1 MNKYIAV
8 HVRLKLKI
16 ALLVIISAAIF
27 VSSYSIC
34 YADGTLLSDFSSE
47 LLFQQ
52 DFHAVNG
59 VVQSVCADENY
70 IYTIENVADDAS
82 RGDVI
87 SAYYKN
93 TTDEN
98 GNIVQQYSLARY
110 DDTQHLEH
118 GNGLTYNP
126 NTKQLIVAPYTS
138 VDAENR
144 GCLIKIDPDSLKIT
158 GRIKISDSYNLLS
171 VSYDRI
177 NDVYYI
183 QTNDEGQYDILKLD
197 ANFNIIQ
204 EFGAEDPT
212 PGYNFQAF
220 CISGDYLLQSPLTLF
235 LSNTN
240 YVMAYSLSG
249 GDVED
254 CVAVDFGLSGYAK
267 VEPEQIARLDDSSFI
282 LAMNATRDDGTG
294 TAFFY
299 KITFPNLPINDTLF
313 ANDVETQD
321 TSEELQNT
329 DVDEA
334 ASDTQENMQSTY
346 EEVKITHL
354 QDLVVGRNSRTI
366 DKRSNM
372 HILSYIIPFI
382 TAAGFAWYIN
392 IVRIK
397 RKRKRKRAD
406 SRRLRNESRM
416 KADRVLRDIIDD
428 QDDDSY

>member
-8 HVRLKLKI
+8 HVSLKLKI
-16 ALLVIISAAIF
+16 MLLIIISAAIF
-27 VSSYSIC
+27 ASSYSIC
-34 YADGTLLSDFSSE
+34 YAEGTILSDFSSE

-52 DFHAVNG
+52 DFHVVNG
-59 VVQSVCADENY
+59 VVQAVCADENY
-70 IYTIENVADDAS
+70 IYTIENVGDDAS
-82 RGDVI
+82 KGDVI

-98 GNIVQQYSLARY
+98 GNIVQQYSLARS

-126 NTKQLIVAPYTS
+126 NTRQLFVAPYTS

-144 GCLIKIDPDSLKIT
+144 GCLIVIDPDSLKIT
-158 GRIKISDSYNLLS
+158 GRVKISDSYNILS

-197 ANFNIIQ
+197 ANFNII
-204 EFGAEDPT
+204 EELGAEDPT

-220 CISGDYLLQSPLTLF
+220 CVSGDYLLQSPLTLF

-240 YVMAYSLSG
+240 YVMAYSING

-254 CVAVDFGLSGYAK
+254 CVAVDFGLSGYVQ
-267 VEPEQIARLDDSSFI
+267 VEPEQIARLDDTIFI
-282 LAMNATRDDGTG
+282 LVMNATRNDGTG

-321 TSEELQNT
+321 TSEVQSNTEADETTNDIQDDVQN
-329 DVDEA
+329 
-334 ASDTQENMQSTY
+334 TY

-366 DKRSNM
+366 DKKNTM
-372 HILSYIIPFI
+372 PILSYIIPLI
-382 TAAGFAWYIN
+382 AAAAFAWYVN

-397 RKRKRKRAD
+397 RKRRKKRAA
-406 SRRLRNESRM
+406 SRQLRKESRIR
-416 KADRVLRDIIDD
+416 AERVLRDIIDD
-428 QDDDSY
+428 QDDDL

>member
-8 HVRLKLKI
+8 HVSLKLKI
-16 ALLVIISAAIF
+16 MLLIIISAAIF
-27 VSSYSIC
+27 ASSYSIC
-34 YADGTLLSDFSSE
+34 YAEGTILSDFSSE

-52 DFHAVNG
+52 DFHVVNG
-59 VVQSVCADENY
+59 VVQAVCADENY
-70 IYTIENVADDAS
+70 IYTIENVGDDAS
-82 RGDVI
+82 KGDVI

-98 GNIVQQYSLARY
+98 GNIVQQYSLARS

-126 NTKQLIVAPYTS
+126 NTRQLFVAPYTS

-144 GCLIKIDPDSLKIT
+144 GCLIVIDPDSLKIT
-158 GRIKISDSYNLLS
+158 GRVKISDSYNILS

-197 ANFNIIQ
+197 ANFNII
-204 EFGAEDPT
+204 EELGAEDPT

-220 CISGDYLLQSPLTLF
+220 CVSGDYLLQSPLTLF

-240 YVMAYSLSG
+240 YVMAYSING

-254 CVAVDFGLSGYAK
+254 CVAVDFGLSGYVQ
-267 VEPEQIARLDDSSFI
+267 VEPEQIARLDDTSFI
-282 LAMNATRDDGTG
+282 LVMNATRNDGTG

-321 TSEELQNT
+321 TSEVQSNTEADETTNDIQDDAQN
-329 DVDEA
+329 
-334 ASDTQENMQSTY
+334 TY

-366 DKRSNM
+366 DKKNIM
-372 HILSYIIPFI
+372 PILSYIIPLI
-382 TAAGFAWYIN
+382 AAAAFAWYVN

-397 RKRKRKRAD
+397 RKRRKKRAA
-406 SRRLRNESRM
+406 SRQLRKESRIR
-416 KADRVLRDIIDD
+416 AERVLRDIIDD
-428 QDDDSY
+428 QDDDL

>member
-8 HVRLKLKI
+8 HVRLIFKV
-16 ALLVIISAAIF
+16 LLLIVITAAIF
-27 VSSYSIC
+27 AASYSIC
-34 YADGTLLSDFSSE
+34 YANGTLLSDFSSE

-59 VVQSVCADENY
+59 IVQAVCADENY

-98 GNIVQQYSLARY
+98 GNPVQQYSLAKS

-118 GNGLTYNP
+118 GNGLAYNP
-126 NTKQLIVAPYTS
+126 NTRQLLVAPYTS
-138 VDAENR
+138 VDTENR
-144 GCLIKIDPDSLKIT
+144 GCLITIDPDSLKIT
-158 GRIKISDSYNLLS
+158 GRIKISDSYNILS
-171 VSYDRI
+171 VSYDRS
-177 NDVYYI
+177 NDIYYI

-197 ANFNIIQ
+197 SDFNII
-204 EFGAEDPT
+204 EELGAEDPT

-240 YVMAYSLSG
+240 YVMAYSING
-249 GDVED
+249 RDVED

-267 VEPEQIARLDDSSFI
+267 VEPEQIARLDDTSFI
-282 LAMNATRDDGTG
+282 LAMNGTRDDGTG

-299 KITFPNLPINDTLF
+299 KITFPNLPINDSLF
-313 ANDVETQD
+313 ANSAKLQD
-321 TSEELQNT
+321 T
-329 DVDEA
+329 DEA
-334 ASDTQENMQSTY
+334 QQNAELNETTEDTQEVTQNTY

-366 DKRSNM
+366 DKNNNM
-372 HILSYIIPFI
+372 PVLSYIIPVI
-382 TAAGFAWYIN
+382 TAAAFAWYIN

-397 RKRKRKRAD
+397 RKRRRKIAN
-406 SRRLRNESRM
+406 SRRLRKESRM
-416 KADRVLRDIIDD
+416 KAERVLRDIIDD
-428 QDDDSY
+428 QEDDF